1 MTRSRMNWLFT
12 GLLLLL
18 MALAGCAPAA
28 VEVVQVIEQPLV
40 VEEAPPPAAEPVEEV
55 PFGIDRFDVD
65 LGRFDGG
72 KMWTFDNPPVDWFAE
87 AYGIDADSAWFAK
100 ARLGAL
106 RLSSGCS
113 ASFVSDR
120 GLILTN
126 HHCTRESIVEV
137 SRDGESLM
145 EEGFLAATGADERK
159 VPDLYVE
166 QLWGITDV
174 TSRVHSAS
182 RIVRGDNE
190 RVQAR
195 RNKASDIEKELREA
209 AAVRDSTLHVEVV
222 ELYSGERYAAYTYR
236 RYEDVRLVMASE
248 EQMGFFGGES
258 DNFTFPRY
266 ALDVAFLRAYD
277 EDGNPA
283 VTPHHYAWSTEGASV
298 GDAVF
303 LVGNPGSTSRLGS
316 ASQLIFERD
325 YVLPQQVAALERRA
339 ELLRPFAGTAGSD
352 SADALNNMWFDVS
365 NTLKSFSGK
374 LSGLRNDTLIARRS
388 AAEYQ
393 VREDLFKS
401 DSLSVR
407 YGSLFQELDDLQLS
421 KRAEAGRMAGFAFF
435 GTTLGSRILLRALY
449 GYYYANL
456 QRRGFVDQEVLADI
470 RKDALALDDF
480 PAEVD
485 ESLIK
490 LRLQELQEALGAQ
503 DPTMRSLL
511 GELTIDSL
519 AASIVATTSLTD
531 SAGFAE
537 LLDKGFLGRDDST
550 VQVISALA
558 PLYFT
563 VQQQVESFQNRED
576 LLVAELAALRFALYG
591 TDMPPDASSS
601 LRISDG
607 RVGGYA
613 YNGTRAPAF
622 TTFYGLYDH
631 FHAYRDISREWD
643 LPERWRDPP
652 EALDLSTPLNIV
664 STNDVAAGN
673 SGSPLLNQNLEIVGL
688 LHDGNIEAL
697 ANVYVFSDRTARAIS
712 VDVRGILESLRH
724 VYGAD
729 RLVQEIIA
737 EPDEL

>member
-1 MTRSRMNWLFT
+1 MIHSRMN
-12 GLLLLL
+12 GLSVGLPLL
-18 MALAGCAPAA
+18 MVVLAGCATSA

-40 VEEAPPPAAEPVEEV
+40 VEEAPPPVAEPVEEASFEV
-55 PFGIDRFDVD
+55 DRFDVD

-72 KMWTFDNPPVDWFAE
+72 KVWTFDNPPVDWFTE
-87 AYGIDADSAWFAK
+87 EYGIDADSAWFAK

-113 ASFVSDR
+113 GSFVSDR

-126 HHCTRESIVEV
+126 HHCARESITDV
-137 SRDGESLM
+137 SRDGESLL

-174 TSRVHSAS
+174 TRRVHGAS
-182 RIVRGDNE
+182 RIVRGDTE

-195 RNKASDIEKELREA
+195 RNKASDIEEQLGA
-209 AAVRDSTLHVEVV
+209 AAAARDSTLHVEVV

-236 RYEDVRLVMASE
+236 RFEDVRLVMAPE
-248 EQMGFFGGES
+248 EQIGYFGGES

-266 ALDVAFLRAYD
+266 SLDLAFLRAYD
-277 EDGNPA
+277 KEGNPA
-283 VTPHHYAWSTEGASV
+283 ATPHHFAWSTEGASV

-303 LVGNPGSTSRLGS
+303 VVGNPGSTSRLGS
-316 ASQLIFERD
+316 VSQLVFERD

-339 ELLRPFAGTAGSD
+339 ELLRPFANSAESD
-352 SADALNNMWFDVS
+352 TADALNNMWFNVS
-365 NTLKSFSGK
+365 NTLKSFSGR
-374 LSGLRNDTLIARRS
+374 LVGLQNDTLIARRS

-393 VREDLFKS
+393 VQDDLFKS
-401 DSLSVR
+401 DSLSGR
-407 YGSLFQELDDLQLS
+407 YGSLFQELDELQLS
-421 KRAEAGRMAGFAFF
+421 KRAEAGRMAGFTFF

-456 QRRGFVDQEVLADI
+456 QRRGFVDQEIITDV

-490 LRLQELQEALGAQ
+490 LRLREIQEALGAQ

-511 GELTIDSL
+511 GEITIDSL
-519 AASIVATTSLTD
+519 AAGMVANTSLVD
-531 SAGFAE
+531 SAGFAD
-537 LLDKGFLGRDDST
+537 LLDKGFLGSDDPT
-550 VQVISALA
+550 VRVISALA

-563 VQQQVESFQNRED
+563 AQQQVESFQNRED

-591 TDMPPDASSS
+591 TDVPPDASST

-607 RVGGYA
+607 RVGGYV

-631 FHAYRDISREWD
+631 FHAYRDVSREWD
-643 LPERWRDPP
+643 LPERWRNPP
-652 EALDLSTPLNIV
+652 EALDLSTPLSMV
-664 STNDVAAGN
+664 STNDLAAGN
-673 SGSPLLNQNLEIVGL
+673 SGSPLLNQNLEVVGL
-688 LHDGNIEAL
+688 LYDGNIESL
-697 ANVYVFSDRTARAIS
+697 TNEYVFSDRAARAIS
-712 VDVRGILESLRH
+712 VDVRAILESLRH

-729 RLVQEIIA
+729 RLVQEIIS
-737 EPDEL
+737 ESDE

>member
-1 MTRSRMNWLFT
+1 MTHSQRNGLFM
-12 GLLLLL
+12 GLPLLLV
-18 MALAGCAPAA
+18 ALAGCAPSA

-40 VEEAPPPAAEPVEEV
+40 VEEAPSPAAEPVEEV
-55 PFGIDRFDVD
+55 AFEVDRFDVD

-72 KMWTFDNPPVDWFAE
+72 KMWTFDNPPVEWFAE
-87 AYGIDADSAWFAK
+87 EYGIDADSAWFAK

-113 ASFVSDR
+113 ASFVSDQ

-126 HHCTRESIVEV
+126 HHCARESVVDV
-137 SRDGESLM
+137 SRDGESLL
-145 EEGFLAATGADERK
+145 EEGFLAGTGADERK
-159 VPDLYVE
+159 VPELYVE
-166 QLWGITDV
+166 QLWAITDV

-182 RIVRGDNE
+182 RIVRGDTE

-195 RNKASDIEKELREA
+195 RNKASAIEEELGEA
-209 AAVRDSTLHVEVV
+209 AAVRDSTLRVEVV

-236 RYEDVRLVMASE
+236 RYEDVRLVMAPE
-248 EQMGFFGGES
+248 EQIGYFGGES

-277 EDGNPA
+277 RDGNPA
-283 VTPHHYAWSTEGASV
+283 VTPNHFAWSTEGASV

-316 ASQLIFERD
+316 VSQLNFERD

-339 ELLRPFAGTAGSD
+339 ELLRPFAGSAGSD
-352 SADALNNMWFDVS
+352 TADALNNMWFNTS

-374 LSGLRNDTLIARRS
+374 LAGLRNDTLIARRS

-393 VREDLFKS
+393 VRDDLFKS
-401 DSLSVR
+401 DSLSGR
-407 YGSLFQELDDLQLS
+407 YGSLFQQLDELQLS
-421 KRAEAGRMAGFAFF
+421 KRAEAGRMAGFTFF

-456 QRRGFVDQEVLADI
+456 QRRGFVDQEIIADV
-470 RKDALALDDF
+470 RKEALALDDL

-485 ESLIK
+485 ESLIR
-490 LRLQELQEALGAQ
+490 LRLQEIQEALGAQ

-511 GELTIDSL
+511 GDLTIDSL
-519 AASIVATTSLTD
+519 AADIVANTSLTD

-537 LLDKGFLGRDDST
+537 LLDEGFLGSDDAT
-550 VQVISALA
+550 VRVIGALA

-563 VQQQVESFQNRED
+563 IQQQMESFQNRED

-591 TDMPPDASSS
+591 TDVPPDASSS

-607 RVGGYA
+607 RVDGYM

-643 LPERWRDPP
+643 LPERWRNPAGAF
-652 EALDLSTPLNIV
+652 ELSTPLSMV
-664 STNDVAAGN
+664 STNDLAAGN
-673 SGSPLLNQNLEIVGL
+673 SGSPLLNQNLEVVGL
-688 LHDGNIEAL
+688 VYDGNIESL
-697 ANVYVFSDRTARAIS
+697 SNEYVYSDRAARAIS
-712 VDVRGILESLRH
+712 VDVRAILESLRH
-724 VYGAD
+724 IYRAD
-729 RLVQEIIA
+729 RLVQEVLA
-737 EPDEL
+737 EPDVL